1 MEVERDGDHY
11 KFKTQNG
18 IVVFAHDDSPKRVV
32 VCIPGVPRIMYL
44 ADGGIMIQKKESLP
58 GRLPGY
64 VLTAKWEFITNTK
77 PEAI

>member
-18 IVVFAHDDSPKRVV
+18 IVVYAHDDSPKRVV

-44 ADGGIMIQKKESLP
+44 ADGGIMVENEHR
-58 GRLPGY
+58 RLGF
-64 VLTAKWEFITNTK
+64 KWRFLVDTK
-77 PEAI
+77 YICKPK